1 MADADTAAVKPLTS
15 DRLVSLD
22 LLRGLTVMGMILV
35 NEMAGMA
42 SEGAVYPTLL
52 HSHWDGVTLA
62 DLVFPAFLFMVGV
75 SIPLSLRERP
85 GAPVSPQEQHNRIIW
100 RSIRLVLLG
109 FILSN
114 LWWFSDFSATTWRAF
129 GVLQRIGLAYCAC
142 ALLFLWCT
150 PRTWV
155 VIAGAILALYWP
167 LNLVPALDG
176 LPNDLWQRG
185 HNFVA
190 SVDRV
195 LLGDHNYVK
204 GPEGYDPEGLLGTLS
219 AIAQGLIGV
228 AVGEFILRS
237 GGKGVLRPLAV
248 AGAIMLGIGIL
259 WGFAFPVV
267 KDIWSS
273 SFVLVTSGIT
283 ALMLAAYHLLFDGR
297 PMTGFRGLIG
307 LVILPFGVNAIAA
320 YVLHMLTG
328 PVLGWD
334 LLQAPYRALSPAIG
348 PELASFVPVGLYMLF
363 IWLAVY
369 YLWRRKWFVRI

>member
-1 MADADTAAVKPLTS
+1 MPSADS
-15 DRLVSLD
+15 SRLLSLD
-22 LLRGLTVMGMILV
+22 LLRGLTVIGMILV
-35 NEMAGMA
+35 NSMAGMEG
-42 SEGAVYPTLL
+42 EGAVYPTLL

-62 DLVFPAFLFMVGV
+62 DVVFPAFLFMVGV

-85 GAPVSPQEQHNRIIW
+85 GAPPVSSDEQYRRIVW
-100 RSIRLVLLG
+100 RGVRLVLLG

-114 LWWFSDFSATTWRAF
+114 LWWFSDFSATTWRLF

-142 ALLFLWCT
+142 ALLFLWCSS
-150 PRTWV
+150 RTRLI
-155 VIAGAILALYWP
+155 IAGAILLLYWP
-167 LNLVPALDG
+167 ITLIPALDG
-176 LPNDLWQRG
+176 LPNDLWARG

-204 GPEGYDPEGLLGTLS
+204 GPEGYDPEGLLGTLP
-219 AIAQGLIGV
+219 AIAQGLIGI
-228 AVGEFILRS
+228 AFGEFMLRNGDKS
-237 GGKGVLRPLAV
+237 AFRQLAIIGAAMLV
-248 AGAIMLGIGIL
+248 AGIL

-273 SFVLVTSGIT
+273 TFVLVTSGIT
-283 ALMLAAYHLLFDGR
+283 ALLLAGFHALFDGR
-297 PMTGFRGLIG
+297 EMSGWRGVVG

-320 YVLHMLTG
+320 YVLHMVTG
-328 PVLGWD
+328 SVLGWD
-334 LLQAPYRALSPAIG
+334 LLQEPYRALQPSIG

-369 YLWRRKWFVRI
+369 YLWRRKWLIRI

>member
-1 MADADTAAVKPLTS
+1 MPDADTTAAKPLTA

-35 NEMAGMA
+35 NSMAGMA
-42 SEGAVYPTLL
+42 GEGAVYPTLL

-85 GAPVSPQEQHNRIIW
+85 RAPVPPSEQHSRIIW
-100 RSIRLVLLG
+100 RSIRLLLLG

-114 LWWFSDFSATTWRAF
+114 IWWFSDFSATTWRLF

-142 ALLFLWCT
+142 ALLFLWCAPKT
-150 PRTWV
+150 RLI
-155 VIAGAILALYWP
+155 IAGAILVLYWP
-167 LNLVPALDG
+167 INLIPALDG

-204 GPEGYDPEGLLGTLS
+204 GPEGYDPEGLLGTLP
-219 AIAQGLIGV
+219 AIAQGLIGI
-228 AVGEFILRS
+228 AVGELMLRS
-237 GGKGVLRPLAV
+237 GEKSVTRPLLLI
-248 AGAIMLGIGIL
+248 GAAMLAAGIL
-259 WGFAFPVV
+259 WAFAFPVV

-283 ALMLAAYHLLFDGR
+283 ALSLAVLHLLFDGHLI
-297 PMTGFRGLIG
+297 TGIRGLIG

-320 YVLHMLTG
+320 YVLHMVTG
-328 PVLGWD
+328 SMLGWD
-334 LLQAPYRALSPAIG
+334 LLLAPYRALSPSVG
-348 PELASFVPVGLYMLF
+348 PELASFVPVGLYMFF
-363 IWLAVY
+363 IWLAAY
-369 YLWRRKWFVRI
+369 YLYRRKWMVRI